1 MTPLDKADLE
11 VLFNKTF
18 IPIRNSLV
26 VGESLK
32 DSEGR
37 RWRFDAVEPDEEH
50 KETMLYLLHHGEY
63 YALIAVTP
71 LADENIEVRYE
82 IRLQGV
88 EHVGDKKED

>member
-1 MTPLDKADLE
+1 MKALHDVDLE

-26 VGESLK
+26 IGESMK

-37 RWRFDAVEPDEEH
+37 RWRMVAKEPDEEH
-50 KETMLYLLHHGEY
+50 PETMLYLMHHGEY

-71 LADENIEVRYE
+71 LADDNIEVRYE
-82 IRLQGV
+82 TRLEGA
-88 EHVGDKKED
+88 EHVGDKA